1 MSDNR
6 LNRRSS
12 FAQFAIKSS
21 FVDLDGW
28 KNGGVGLFG
37 VVFKGRLLMQRSLYK
52 QILNKIL
59 EVCLYNQSIIK
70 KYMIF

>member
-12 FAQFAIKSS
+12 FAQFALFVSLIA

-37 VVFKGRLLMQRSLYK
+37 VVFKGRLLMQRSL
-52 QILNKIL
+52 
-59 EVCLYNQSIIK
+59 
-70 KYMIF
+70 